1 MCTVILSILPLSGSL
16 SKIQFCIFNDLV
28 MVVALCGRNS
38 IMANFTIP
46 YYLIAT
52 RMLLFLTFLANFA
65 VFLELWSDISIA

>member
-1 MCTVILSILPLSGSL
+1 M
-16 SKIQFCIFNDLV
+16 FNDLV